1 MSKLFTKC
9 ELVSLFR
16 SDGFDTTTFGP
27 DCKNETSMLTTRMG
41 NAEYTAVGSQFHLIE
56 YCLAG
61 HHKAMNAYDHRI
73 GSALCDYRPGGVFYC
88 PNANPGNLR
97 FEGDVMLVMF
107 MVPDRA
113 MARAKADLL
122 RGDPDRTEPPAFNG
136 SYNPKLREVV
146 RALFHSLM
154 KPTGPG
160 CFGRDQIVQSL
171 CAEVLQQVDSDRMQP
186 DAKRER
192 RLTSRELSR
201 ALEALAHEVTDRGRL
216 ERVASNIGLS
226 PFYFSRAFKATTGQ
240 SPHQFLIDMRIGKA
254 CQEMLSSSQPLSQ
267 IALACGFVSQAH
279 MAHTFR
285 SRLNVTPT
293 DVRQA
298 ARH

>member
-1 MSKLFTKC
+1 
-9 ELVSLFR
+9 
-16 SDGFDTTTFGP
+16 
-27 DCKNETSMLTTRMG
+27 
-41 NAEYTAVGSQFHLIE
+41 
-56 YCLAG
+56 
-61 HHKAMNAYDHRI
+61 

-88 PNANPGNLR
+88 PHTNPGRLR
-97 FEGDVMLVMF
+97 YEGDVMLAMF
-107 MVPDRA
+107 MVPDKA

-122 RGDPDRTEPPAFNG
+122 RGDPDHAETPAFNG
-136 SYNPKLREVV
+136 SYNPKLRAAA
-146 RALFHSLM
+146 RALFYSLI

-171 CAEVLQQVDSDRMQP
+171 CEEILQQVGSDRVRA
-186 DAKRER
+186 DIKRER

-201 ALEALAHEVTDRGRL
+201 TLEALAHEVTDRGGL
-216 ERVASNIGLS
+216 ETVARNVGLS

-254 CQEMLSSSQPLSQ
+254 CQEMLSSEQALSQ
-267 IALACGFVSQAH
+267 IALTCGFVSQAH

-293 DVRQA
+293 EVRQA
-298 ARH
+298 ALH